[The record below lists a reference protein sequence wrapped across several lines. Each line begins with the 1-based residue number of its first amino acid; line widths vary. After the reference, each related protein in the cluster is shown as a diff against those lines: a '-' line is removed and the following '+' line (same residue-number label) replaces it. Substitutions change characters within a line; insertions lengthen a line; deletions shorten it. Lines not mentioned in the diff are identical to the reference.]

1 MINKLKEYVLI
12 DFSKY
17 IIFNNKLIEKSV
29 YQYLMNNESNFNKVF
44 EQ

>member
-1 MINKLKEYVLI
+1 MNNLIEALYI

-17 IIFNNKLIEKSV
+17 VIFNNKLMDKTV
-29 YQYLMNNESNFNKVF
+29 HNYLMNNESNFNKVF